1 MSGAAPC
8 PTLRLV
14 LDKTRILVYRAVGR
28 TLHADQLG
36 PGHSRLPAG
45 EICSCIPSHGQIS
58 PAAATPARGLFFLFC
73 IVAGTRW
80 QKCCYIIG
88 MSKISEFVDHRLY
101 ELSRREEETNDDSWT
116 EIVHGLSDLK
126 VTTRVSGI
134 AGYLLDDLAEVLE
147 ISRSKLAA
155 MLLEEAIQE
164 AVKAANRPELDFAKV
179 SEWAEKNGLI
189 RDARKQASD

>member
-1 MSGAAPC
+1 
-8 PTLRLV
+8 
-14 LDKTRILVYRAVGR
+14 
-28 TLHADQLG
+28 
-36 PGHSRLPAG
+36 
-45 EICSCIPSHGQIS
+45 
-58 PAAATPARGLFFLFC
+58 
-73 IVAGTRW
+73 
-80 QKCCYIIG
+80 